1 MKTNDNLDLYVKN
14 HICFIP
20 LQMQLNNLYICAK
33 LIYIIKKTCALATLL
48 LTSLP
53 ILSQEKLEQTGKVSL
68 GMQGIEISYEQPI
81 ANTFIWES
89 ALGLGVGMNA
99 INNESQFSLNI
110 PNASPFLATGIKWMY
125 NYEKRLAKKKN
136 TINNAANYLG
146 LQTKYSFGNNNSVE
160 FQNQALLTDIHWG
173 LQRTLSSK
181 FTINTN
187 IGLGYLQDFEFDQGT
202 IAPVLRIKFGYRLF

>member
-1 MKTNDNLDLYVKN
+1 M
-14 HICFIP
+14 
-20 LQMQLNNLYICAK
+20 
-33 LIYIIKKTCALATLL
+33 KKTFALITLL
-48 LTSLP
+48 LTSSAV
-53 ILSQEKLEQTGKVSL
+53 ISQEKLEQTGKVSL
-68 GMQGIEISYEQPI
+68 GIQGLEANYELPI
-81 ANTFIWES
+81 AKQLIWENS
-89 ALGLGVGMNA
+89 LGLGVGMNA
-99 INNESQFSLNI
+99 TSNKAEFNLNI
-110 PNASPFLATGIKWMY
+110 PNVAPFVSSGLKWMY